1 MTDVKKLLICPICR
15 IALTDD
21 LRCPKCGEEFKHNH
35 GVYNIVSERISKSQM
50 EKILW
55 NIPEEALESGAD
67 PEKFLIT
74 GTEWTEDY
82 ENKKNEDTKK
92 AEKKLDHC
100 MDLLIKRFSGTVCD
114 LATGMGGMLGQLL
127 DSENKDFDIV
137 CTDIS
142 PEILALTRIN
152 MKTDDSRVSY
162 VACDGRCTSLADN
175 SFDFITSYAAFGNIP
190 DTPRVAREL
199 HRMMKPGGTL
209 IIKGS
214 YIEKDS
220 DSYELAEMV
229 GVERGLVEDF
239 LMEDLRA
246 AGFRNVT
253 STVVAE
259 AVWAENSY
267 DLLPIAGDKQRYC
280 IVSAVK

>member
-1 MTDVKKLLICPICR
+1 MIDIKSLLICPICR
-15 IALTDD
+15 VALTDD
-21 LRCPKCGEEFKHNH
+21 LRCPKCGAEFKRAH
-35 GVYNIVSERISKSQM
+35 GVYNIVSDQISKSQM

-67 PEKFLIT
+67 PEKFVIT

-82 ENKKNEDTKK
+82 EAKKNEDTKK
-92 AEKKLDHC
+92 AENELDRC
-100 MDLLIKRFSGTVCD
+100 MDPLIKRFSGTICD

-127 DSENKDFDIV
+127 DSENKSFDII

-142 PEILALTRIN
+142 PEILALTRLN
-152 MKTDDSRVSY
+152 MKTDDDRVSY
-162 VACDGRCTSLADN
+162 VACDARCTSLADN
-175 SFDFITSYAAFGNIP
+175 SFDYITSYGAFGTIP
-190 DTPRVAREL
+190 DTPRVAKEL
-199 HRMMKPGGTL
+199 YRMLKPNGTL

-229 GVERGLVEDF
+229 GMERSLVEDF

-253 STVVAE
+253 STLIAK

-267 DLLPIAGDKQRYC
+267 DLLPIAGDTQRYC
-280 IVSAVK
+280 IISAVK